1 MLVLSRKKGQKLII
15 NDNIEVIIIEADSGI
30 AKIGIKAPKNVSI
43 YREEL
48 YIELKKANETSKS
61 SKIDT
66 LFTLEKHINNLAIE
80 NKLKSLSV
88 KITKNEKK

>member
-15 NDNIEVIIIEADSGI
+15 NDNIEIVIIEADSGI

-48 YIELKKANETSKS
+48 YIELTKVNEASKS
-61 SKIDT
+61 TKIDT
-66 LFTLEKHINNLAIE
+66 ISLIEKHISKSTIE
-80 NKLKSLSV
+80 DKLKALTV
-88 KITKNEKK
+88 KVPKNE